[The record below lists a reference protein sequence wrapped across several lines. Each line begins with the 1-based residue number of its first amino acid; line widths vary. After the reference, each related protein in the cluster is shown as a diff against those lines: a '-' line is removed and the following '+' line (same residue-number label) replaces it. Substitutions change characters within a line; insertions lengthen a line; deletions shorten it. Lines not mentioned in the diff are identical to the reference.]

1 MNPISIKEFTI
12 YFENQGFDALNQW
25 IKNQQPST
33 IFILVDDKTMENC
46 YPYLMPMIE
55 TIANIEVI
63 EIDHGEEF
71 KNIETCA
78 GVWSALVE
86 LGCDRNSL
94 MINLG
99 GGVIT
104 DLGGFVASTI
114 KRGIPFIHIPT
125 SLLGMVD
132 AAIGGKNG
140 VDLGHLK
147 NQIGVINPPIMTV
160 VDPEFLKTLPQQHL
174 VNGSIEMFKHGLISD
189 RMYWNEMI
197 ESTDFNSDM
206 FNSLIYQSAI
216 IKSDIVSMDPL
227 EKGARKALNYGHT
240 AGHAI
245 ESFLMEDKDKNAV
258 LHGEAVAAGILVES
272 FLSHKN
278 TGLAQTSY
286 QEIKEWY
293 VSLELNFSFTDDEVL
308 EMIDLMKYDKKNV
321 NGQIKFVLL
330 ETIGSFVTD
339 QVVSTEQILEAFRE
353 LKK

>member
-1 MNPISIKEFTI
+1 
-12 YFENQGFDALNQW
+12 
-25 IKNQQPST
+25 
-33 IFILVDDKTMENC
+33 
-46 YPYLMPMIE
+46 
-55 TIANIEVI
+55 
-63 EIDHGEEF
+63 
-71 KNIETCA
+71 
-78 GVWSALVE
+78 
-86 LGCDRNSL
+86 

-293 VSLELNFSFTDDEVL
+293 VSLELNFSFTEDEVL